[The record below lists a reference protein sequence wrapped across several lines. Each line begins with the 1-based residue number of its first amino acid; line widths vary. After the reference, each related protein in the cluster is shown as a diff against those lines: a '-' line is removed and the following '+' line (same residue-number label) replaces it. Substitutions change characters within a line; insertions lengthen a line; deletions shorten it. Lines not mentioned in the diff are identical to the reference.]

1 MEIPKL
7 GCYNLDKNHWSFGMP
22 SICALLNSSLS
33 GKTVGVGLDGVW
45 QLAVVSKT
53 YFWNFL
59 DTCQDPS
66 QARIFC
72 ANYLVELVEI
82 VATLGEGYLFGS
94 GWWFGTFFI
103 FAYN

>member
-7 GCYNLDKNHWSFGMP
+7 GCYNLDKNHWSFVMP
-22 SICALLNSSLS
+22 SICAPVEFFAQWQNSGSWIGWCVAIGS
-33 GKTVGVGLDGVW
+33 R
-45 QLAVVSKT
+45 QQ
-53 YFWNFL
+53 YIFL

-82 VATLGEGYLFGS
+82 VATLGEGYLVGS